1 MPLPVD
7 VQPTVISLVCCFS
20 LPNMNFSDH
29 SVEMK
34 TQDLFEPYFSSFN
47 GTDYNFLGDLDA
59 LEFSINASSDHLFRN
74 TNLPRP
80 YYGDHFRTFRSQ
92 YLAIHGY
99 LGVIVCI
106 FGIFANVLN
115 IIVLTRKDMISPT
128 NAILTGLAVAD
139 MMVMVSYLPFC
150 IHNYIRTNL
159 PPEKKFSYAWAVFTL
174 FHAHF
179 TVVCHTI
186 STWLTVTLAVWRFLA
201 VSFPAASKTW
211 CSMPRAKC
219 AILCTYLNCALFCL
233 PVYLTFTII
242 EVVHNGKL
250 AYRVSFSEIAQSNNQ
265 ALEKVNFWLFS
276 VLTKLIPCIALT
288 GLSLGLIKVLYEA
301 NKRKQRLK
309 NRVENDKTHDRT
321 TRMLLAI
328 LLLFLITEFPSGIV
342 ALLSGILGKEFF
354 DNVYLNLG
362 EAVDLLALVN
372 SAINFILYCSMS
384 RQFRDTFASLF
395 TPKIVSKWMAVPTEP
410 NTTVDTTCV

>member
-1 MPLPVD
+1 MSSISI
-7 VQPTVISLVCCFS
+7 QPTAISLVCCFT
-20 LPNMNFSDH
+20 LPNMTAPELPSNLPINDGLETFFA
-29 SVEMK
+29 
-34 TQDLFEPYFSSFN
+34 LN
-47 GTDYNFLGDLDA
+47 GTDFSWLGDIDT
-59 LEFSINASSDHLFRN
+59 FDFTINSTSDLLFHE
-74 TNLPRP
+74 TPPPRP
-80 YYGDHFRTFRSQ
+80 YYGDHFRTFRQ
-92 YLAIHGY
+92 NYLTVHGY
-99 LGVIVCI
+99 FGVIVCI

-139 MMVMVSYLPFC
+139 MLVMVSYLPFC

-159 PPEKKFSYAWAVFTL
+159 PPQEKFSYSWTVFTL

-201 VSFPAASKTW
+201 VSFPASSKTW
-211 CSMPRAKC
+211 CSMPRAKL

-233 PVYLTFTII
+233 PVYLTFTIN
-242 EVVHNGKL
+242 EVEHKGIL
-250 AYRVSFSEIAQSNNQ
+250 AYRVEFSEIAQSNNQ
-265 ALEKVNFWLFS
+265 ALEKVNFWIFS

-309 NRVENDKTHDRT
+309 NRADNDKTHDRT

-328 LLLFLITEFPSGIV
+328 LLLFLVTEFPSGII
-342 ALLSGILGKEFF
+342 ALLSGILGKPFF

>member
-1 MPLPVD
+1 MSIAI
-7 VQPTVISLVCCFS
+7 QPTMVSVVCCFS
-20 LPNMNFSDH
+20 LPNVNYTETIPEAYTQEGYEPFFPNFNESDY
-29 SVEMK
+29 SW
-34 TQDLFEPYFSSFN
+34 
-47 GTDYNFLGDLDA
+47 LGDIETLD
-59 LEFSINASSDHLFRN
+59 FTINASSDHLFRE
-74 TNLPRP
+74 TAPPRP
-80 YYGDHFRTFRSQ
+80 YYGDHFRTFRSN
-92 YLAIHGY
+92 YLSVHGY

-115 IIVLTRKDMISPT
+115 IIVLTRKDMLSPT

-139 MMVMVSYLPFC
+139 MLVMVSYLPFC
-150 IHNYIRTNL
+150 IHNYIRVNQ
-159 PPEKKFSYAWAVFTL
+159 PPEQKFSYAWAVFTL

-242 EVVHNGKL
+242 EVKHNGIV
-250 AYRVSFSEIAQSNNQ
+250 AYRVSFSEIAQSNHQ
-265 ALEKVNFWLFS
+265 ALEKVNFWIFS

-309 NRVENDKTHDRT
+309 NRVENDRTHDRT

-342 ALLSGILGKEFF
+342 ALLSGILGKAFF

-362 EAVDLLALVN
+362 EFVDFLALVN

-384 RQFRDTFASLF
+384 RQFRDTFANLF

>member
-1 MPLPVD
+1 MMS
-7 VQPTVISLVCCFS
+7 QITPTMVSVVCCFS
-20 LPNMNFSDH
+20 LPNINYSD
-29 SVEMK
+29 VPVDK
-34 TQDLFEPYFSSFN
+34 LNQDVYEKFYPTFN
-47 GTDYNFLGDLDA
+47 ASDYSWLGDET
-59 LEFSINASSDHLFRN
+59 LEFSINATSDHLFRN
-74 TNLPRP
+74 TDSPRP
-80 YYGDHFRTFRSQ
+80 YYGDHFRNFRKNYLSIHA
-92 YLAIHGY
+92 YLA
-99 LGVIVCI
+99 VIVCI
-106 FGIFANVLN
+106 FGIFANILN

-128 NAILTGLAVAD
+128 NAILTGLAFAD
-139 MMVMVSYLPFC
+139 MFVMVSYIPHC
-150 IHNYIRTNL
+150 IHNYIRISQ
-159 PPEKKFSYAWAVFTL
+159 PPEQKFSYGWAVFTL

-242 EVVHNGKL
+242 QKEQDGKML
-250 AYRVSFSEIAQSNNQ
+250 YRVYFSEIAQSNNQ
-265 ALEKVNFWLFS
+265 ALEKINFWIFS

-309 NRVENDKTHDRT
+309 NRIENDRTHDRT

-342 ALLSGILGKEFF
+342 ALLSGILGKPFF

-362 EAVDLLALVN
+362 EFVDFLALVN

-384 RQFRDTFASLF
+384 RQFRDTFANLF